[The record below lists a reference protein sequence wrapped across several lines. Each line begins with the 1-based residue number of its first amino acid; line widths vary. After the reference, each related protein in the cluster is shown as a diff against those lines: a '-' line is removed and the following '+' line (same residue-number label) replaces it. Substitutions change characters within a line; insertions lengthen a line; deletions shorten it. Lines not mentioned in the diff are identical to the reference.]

1 MKRQELTTMYVD
13 FMHVQSYNET
23 LAVNIVE
30 GYYHVD
36 PYLRAAVFEFVK
48 QHQPEHTELKNSAR
62 EFFVSFKNHP
72 NIVKI
77 RDLKT
82 DKIGQLSTFEG
93 TVTRSSQVRPELLI
107 AQFRCYDCQTV
118 SNNVVQQFKF
128 TEPTVCP
135 NSACENRT
143 NWTLDHKN
151 STFVDWQKL
160 RVQENSDSIPPG
172 SMPRSMKVI
181 LRNEIVE
188 HAKPGDK
195 CLFTG
200 TVVVVPD
207 ISQFGRNPVLS
218 KRPDE
223 PRTSDRSG
231 ITGLSGLGARDMS
244 YSLAF
249 LACGV
254 TSTYSQLGNANP
266 REDEEETPVQE
277 EFTEKD
283 RDEIMRIKEDPRR
296 YSKMVK
302 SIAPNIFGHKDVKR
316 GILLMLFGGVHKET
330 GKSHN
335 LRGDINVCV
344 VGDPSTAKSQFLK
357 YVCSFLPRAIYTSG
371 KASSAAGLTA
381 SIARDEDT
389 GAFSIEAGA
398 LMLADNG
405 ICCIDEFDKMD
416 PLHQVAIHEAMEQ
429 QTISIAKAGI
439 QATLNART
447 SVLAAANP
455 INGRYDSSKT
465 LKP

>member
-93 TVTRSSQVRPELLI
+93 TVTRSSQVR
-107 AQFRCYDCQTV
+107 CYDCQTV

-195 CLFTG
+195 ILFTG
-200 TVVVVPD
+200 TLVVVPD
-207 ISQFGRNPVLS
+207 ISQYGRNPVFT
-218 KRPDE
+218 RRRGH
-223 PRTSDRSG
+223 PRNDGNSG
-231 ITGLSGLGARDMS
+231 VTGLSG
-244 YSLAF
+244 
-249 LACGV
+249 
-254 TSTYSQLGNANP
+254 
-266 REDEEETPVQE
+266 
-277 EFTEKD
+277 
-283 RDEIMRIKEDPRR
+283 
-296 YSKMVK
+296 
-302 SIAPNIFGHKDVKR
+302 
-316 GILLMLFGGVHKET
+316 
-330 GKSHN
+330 
-335 LRGDINVCV
+335 
-344 VGDPSTAKSQFLK
+344 
-357 YVCSFLPRAIYTSG
+357 
-371 KASSAAGLTA
+371 
-381 SIARDEDT
+381 
-389 GAFSIEAGA
+389 
-398 LMLADNG
+398 
-405 ICCIDEFDKMD
+405 
-416 PLHQVAIHEAMEQ
+416 
-429 QTISIAKAGI
+429 
-439 QATLNART
+439 
-447 SVLAAANP
+447 
-455 INGRYDSSKT
+455 
-465 LKP
+465 